1 MINKGLTQRFYTDL
15 KAEIKFIL
23 QIESRL
29 CVSESHSVLSD
40 SLWPPG
46 LYSPWHSIGQNTLVG
61 SLSLLQG
68 IFPIQGSNSGL
79 PHCRQILYQLSYKGR
94 LRILEWVAYPSCPL
108 FNSLFFGS
116 NRYRRG
122 STRPLPKQMNHSQ
135 EMIYYILFSCSHLQ
149 SQSEVSLGPFLF
161 VSKMVRNNLLH
172 KHCILYWCMYSS
184 ILSFSSTD
192 FSLNVLGTEWRMG
205 AG

>member
-79 PHCRQILYQLSYKGR
+79 PHCRQILSQLSYKGR
-94 LRILEWVAYPSCPL
+94 LRILEWVAYPFSRGSSWPRNWIRVSCISGRFFTNWAIREAQLYIGTWAFNSKVHYLKNRYEFHKNSFSKRICPL
-108 FNSLFFGS
+108 LFK
-116 NRYRRG
+116 NV
-122 STRPLPKQMNHSQ
+122 HSFA
-135 EMIYYILFSCSHLQ
+135 LCS
-149 SQSEVSLGPFLF
+149 
-161 VSKMVRNNLLH
+161 
-172 KHCILYWCMYSS
+172 
-184 ILSFSSTD
+184 
-192 FSLNVLGTEWRMG
+192 
-205 AG
+205 